1 MEKQRTPQED
11 LKRMKTFF
19 TFAKLKL
26 MHALQTHDDSKI
38 EQCIESLHRGYQRK
52 AELEKI
58 IQHEE
63 Q

>member
-1 MEKQRTPQED
+1 MEKQRTLQQD

-26 MHALQTHDDSKI
+26 MHALQTHN
-38 EQCIESLHRGYQRK
+38 ESGIQKCVAALHEGYQRK

-58 IQHEE
+58 IQHKE